1 MPKNSFFVPM
11 KFSDYKYER
20 IDAEKFASDCKEL
33 IGILETEPTAQGQ
46 IDALLRIGDLLDS
59 ASTNVNYLGIKA
71 AGYTND
77 TYWQQEYAHAQQVM
91 SELQSILALV
101 GEAVLKSPHTAA
113 FEEKFG
119 KIFLRS
125 TANAIRT
132 SQPAANAISAKE
144 SMVAMEYTQLAGSAV
159 IEVRGEK
166 YNIMSLS
173 KISRSE
179 DRQLR
184 KEAADAES
192 AFFELNND
200 KLESIFSRL
209 FELRQEKASV
219 SGFPNFVEHA
229 LCMHNRIGFTQQ
241 DINNFRS
248 NVAKYFTPLLAKI
261 DEYKRR
267 TLHIDT
273 IKYYDD
279 AVLHLSGQ
287 SKPMYQGEVLM
298 DKAQDMYREFS
309 PEAWQLF
316 KDMRTNEML
325 DMEDRP
331 NKIPGGFATLLPDM
345 DSPFILTSF
354 TGGAF
359 DVMVLTHE
367 FGHTFQFFYATQG
380 TSIFNNSATLDCVE
394 VFSHGMEFLT
404 LPWMQDLFGPDTAK
418 FKYEMLVRQAK
429 QVSSACVA
437 DEFQYNI
444 YSQPTLD
451 FARLNSS
458 WKELR
463 YKYGFRADKSENR
476 FYAAGNKWKTWQHIF
491 EHPFY
496 MIDYAYAV
504 VVAAQ
509 LGSIQKNDFNRA
521 KEIYVELC
529 KRSGGASTSTLLP
542 FDELL
547 SPFQEGAV
555 QRAAAFLE
563 QEIDEAYAA
572 LATESEK
579 ETVA

>member
-1 MPKNSFFVPM
+1 M
-11 KFSDYKYER
+11 KFSEYTYER
-20 IDAEKFASDCKEL
+20 IDSQKFTDGCKALIEKLKTETTAEA
-33 IGILETEPTAQGQ
+33 Q
-46 IDALLRIGDLLDS
+46 IDALLQIGHLLDH

-77 TYWQQEYAHAQQVM
+77 TYWQQEYAYAQQVM
-91 SELQSILALV
+91 SELQSVMALV
-101 GEAVLKSPHTAA
+101 GEAVLKSPYTKA

-119 KIFLRS
+119 KIFLQT
-125 TANAIRT
+125 TANSIKT
-132 SQPAANAISAKE
+132 SQPAANELSAKE
-144 SMVAMEYTQLAGSAV
+144 GMIAVEYAQLAGSAK
-159 IEVRGEK
+159 IEVRGEQ

-192 AFFELNND
+192 AFFEQNND

-209 FELRQEKASV
+209 FDIRQEKARV
-219 SGFPNFVEHA
+219 SGFPNFVEYA
-229 LCMHNRIGFTQQ
+229 LCMHNRIGFTQH

-248 NVAKYFTPLLAKI
+248 NVAKYFTPLVAKI
-261 DEYKRR
+261 DEYKKR

-273 IKYYDD
+273 ITYYDD

-287 SKPMYQGEVLM
+287 SKPVYQGEALM
-298 DKAQDMYREFS
+298 DKAEDMYKEFS
-309 PEAWQLF
+309 PEAWTLF

-325 DMEDRP
+325 DTEDRP

-345 DSPFILTSF
+345 HSPFILTSF

-367 FGHTFQFFYATQG
+367 FGHTFQFSYATQG

-394 VFSHGMEFLT
+394 VYSHGMEFLT
-404 LPWMQDLFGPDTAK
+404 LPWMKDLFGEDAAK

-437 DEFQYNI
+437 DEFQYHI
-444 YSQPTLD
+444 YSEPTLD
-451 FARLNSS
+451 FAKVNST

-463 YKYGFRADKSENR
+463 AKYGFRADKTENKY
-476 FYAAGNKWKTWQHIF
+476 YAGGNKWKTWQHIF

-509 LGSIQKNDFNRA
+509 LGSIQKKDFNRA
-521 KEIYVELC
+521 KDIYVELC
-529 KRSGGASTSTLLP
+529 KRSGGASMSTLLP
-542 FDELL
+542 YDELL

-555 QRAAAFLE
+555 ERAAAFLE

-572 LATESEK
+572 LSN
-579 ETVA
+579 